1 MPSFMKG
8 ENAMVETVMN
18 FFENLFGLIR
28 KVLAV
33 GFFLAAVVVCIG
45 AYDISNQEG
54 MPSAAKCAGFK
65 EASLPQQLV
74 LRAYVYAQPWTVK
87 NFFFFRAATSGS
99 FERRNQGD
107 VVLIQ
112 LPFTGGTWYR
122 GSDTN

>member
-1 MPSFMKG
+1 
-8 ENAMVETVMN
+8 MVETITS
-18 FFENLFGLIR
+18 FFDS
-28 KVLAV
+28 
-33 GFFLAAVVVCIG
+33 FFSLVKKTIAVVFFFVAVLVCIG

-54 MPSAAKCAGFK
+54 VPSAAKCAGFK

-99 FERRNQGD
+99 FERRDQGD

>member
-1 MPSFMKG
+1 
-8 ENAMVETVMN
+8 MVETVMN